1 MNRSE
6 ILEYIKQQYDILN
19 DRTLKNDRFQ
29 IYYNLIQIKSKFN
42 VENHI
47 IPFYVDVKQLI
58 IIYFEEAE
66 LKDFGYDEFR
76 FTPFQNLLEKFSPE
90 KRLPLIAFLMR
101 KCKGN
106 DIDVSQINKYYIC
119 SRKQNLCK
127 EHKYIRYLLVTLAN
141 NFWTLLFCYIG
152 YLVILAWIISPVPD
166 WGIPMFDVKLIDI
179 SSNNLLNYL
188 CNAIA
193 LLFAPE
199 EYAPTV
205 LPTGVISLILY
216 VFGKLLSYLIIG
228 NYLYQKLF
236 DYIKISDDGNN

>member
-1 MNRSE
+1 MNRPE

-19 DRTLKNDRFQ
+19 ERTLKNDRYQ

-42 VENHI
+42 LENHI
-47 IPFYVDVKQLI
+47 IPIYVDVKQLI

-90 KRLPLIAFLMR
+90 KRISLIAFLMR
-101 KCKGN
+101 KCIVN
-106 DIDVSQINKYYIC
+106 DIDISQINKYYIL
-119 SRKQNLCK
+119 SRKQNLCN
-127 EHKYIRYLLVTLAN
+127 EHKYVRYLLVTLSN
-141 NFWTLLFCYIG
+141 NFWTLLCCYIG
-152 YLVILAWIISPVPD
+152 YLVLLAWIISPVPD
-166 WGIPMFDVKLIDI
+166 WGIPMFDVNLIDI
-179 SSNNLLNYL
+179 SNNSLLNYL

-205 LPTGVISLILY
+205 LPTGVISLILF

-228 NYLYQKLF
+228 NYLYQKIF
-236 DYIKISDDGNN
+236 DYIKISDDGNH

>member
-1 MNRSE
+1 M
-6 ILEYIKQQYDILN
+6 
-19 DRTLKNDRFQ
+19 
-29 IYYNLIQIKSKFN
+29 
-42 VENHI
+42 
-47 IPFYVDVKQLI
+47 
-58 IIYFEEAE
+58 
-66 LKDFGYDEFR
+66 
-76 FTPFQNLLEKFSPE
+76 
-90 KRLPLIAFLMR
+90 
-101 KCKGN
+101 
-106 DIDVSQINKYYIC
+106 
-119 SRKQNLCK
+119 
-127 EHKYIRYLLVTLAN
+127 VTLAN

-228 NYLYQKLF
+228 NYLYQNLF